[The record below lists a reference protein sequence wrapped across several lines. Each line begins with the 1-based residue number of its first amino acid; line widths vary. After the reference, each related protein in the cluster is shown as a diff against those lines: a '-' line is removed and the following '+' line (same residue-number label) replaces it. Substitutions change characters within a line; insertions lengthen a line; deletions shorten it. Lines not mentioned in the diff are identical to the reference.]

1 MRNDYDF
8 INEASDNKHIL
19 NIFITLLKEIAGG
32 IKETNEIRK
41 KEQTELWKEVKDIKI
56 NVNRISEDLYRE
68 SDVRPGIIQKLQNN
82 EIKISKLEKINCM
95 LLGAVL
101 LINAIPLIKDFLN
114 LLTK

>member
-1 MRNDYDF
+1 MRDNDLINDF
-8 INEASDNKHIL
+8 TQNN
-19 NIFITLLKEIAGG
+19 NIPKSLIFLLEKIANGFI
-32 IKETNEIRK
+32 ETNELK
-41 KEQTELWKEVKDIKI
+41 KTEQTELWKEVKDIKI
-56 NVNRISEDLYRE
+56 NVNRVIEDLYRE

-101 LINAIPLIKDFLN
+101 LINTIPLIKDFLN

>member
-19 NIFITLLKEIAGG
+19 NIFITLLKEIADG

-41 KEQTELWKEVKDIKI
+41 KEQTELWKEMKDLKTC
-56 NVNRISEDLYRE
+56 SEKMYDDIYRE
-68 SDVRPGIIQKLQNN
+68 SEVRAGIIQTQQNLY
-82 EIKISKLEKINCM
+82 KSVCKQEKIVY
-95 LLGAVL
+95 GAVSIIAF
-101 LINAIPLIKDFLN
+101 INMLPVLEDFLN